1 VELHQ
6 SLGHRKYPTK
16 LTAYDY
22 APSSALA
29 RVGRRKLELFT
40 MVVGGPT
47 WFVFA
52 DPPKPAAVRREALDS
67 VAQRSQEP
75 SHGLS
80 KELIIFY
87 D

>member
-29 RVGRRKLELFT
+29 RVGRRKLELVT
-40 MVVGGPT
+40 MVVGGST
-47 WFVFA
+47 WFVSA
-52 DPPKPAAVRREALDS
+52 DPPKPAAVPRATVGAAKHGECVALRS
-67 VAQRSQEP
+67 VFIS
-75 SHGLS
+75 
-80 KELIIFY
+80 
-87 D
+87 